1 MKSIS
6 YFLGLFSVVVV
17 LKAQQP
23 KPVPGYNIEEPLY
36 YDTFPEGFMWGAA
49 TAAYQVNCFLFF
61 SKINYIYFSKL

>member
-6 YFLGLFSVVVV
+6 FFFGVLSIAVV
-17 LKAQQP
+17 LEAQHP

-49 TAAYQVNCFLFF
+49 TAAYQV
-61 SKINYIYFSKL
+61 